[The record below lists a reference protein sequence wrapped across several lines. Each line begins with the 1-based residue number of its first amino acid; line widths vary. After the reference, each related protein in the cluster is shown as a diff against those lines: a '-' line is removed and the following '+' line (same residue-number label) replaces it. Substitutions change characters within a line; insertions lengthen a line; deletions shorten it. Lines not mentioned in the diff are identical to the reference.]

1 LNPDLYGMDT
11 SKVTNEGDTLRFE
24 IASVGAKFQGK
35 IQPDHRSIRGLWE
48 QSGTGLPLKF
58 EKRAA
63 GAASRGSAANAVSKA
78 EGTWQ
83 GAIEVTNM
91 RMRLQMHVSHDDK
104 GKLVASLDSL
114 DQGIQGIPA
123 SKVAENDG
131 ELSFEIPAFQAE
143 YHGRLRTAKNELA
156 GEWA

>member
-1 LNPDLYGMDT
+1 KP
-11 SKVTNEGDTLRFE
+11 
-24 IASVGAKFQGK
+24 
-35 IQPDHRSIRGLWE
+35 
-48 QSGTGLPLKF
+48 
-58 EKRAA
+58 AA

-131 ELSFEIPAFQAE
+131 ELSFEIPTFQAE
-143 YHGRLRTAKNELA
+143 YHGRLSTAENELA
-156 GEWA
+156 GEWAQNDTIEKLDFHRSEQPLELRRPQTPAT